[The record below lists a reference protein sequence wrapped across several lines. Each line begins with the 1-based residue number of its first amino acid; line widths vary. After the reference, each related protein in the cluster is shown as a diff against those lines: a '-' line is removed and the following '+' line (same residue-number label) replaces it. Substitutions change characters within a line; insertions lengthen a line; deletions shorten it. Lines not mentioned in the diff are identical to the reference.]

1 MTLQEKIRVDG
12 RIWGVRSGNTV
23 RKYVREG
30 IHLFRK
36 WDAWG
41 VDADMWDTLV
51 DDGVE
56 TLEILDSQRKLL
68 YTIAMDMA
76 FVDHKKDWGHGYQY
90 FVPRRYFEVQEHDYT
105 ETEPLS

>member
-1 MTLQEKIRVDG
+1 MTLQEKINIDG
-12 RIWGVRSGNTV
+12 KTWGVRSGNTV

-30 IHLFRK
+30 LHLFRK
-36 WDAWG
+36 WDSWG

-68 YTIAMDMA
+68 YTISMDMTY
-76 FVDHKKDWGHGYQY
+76 VDHKKDWGHGYQY
-90 FVPRRYFEVQEHDYT
+90 FVPRRYFEVKDAT
-105 ETEPLS
+105 EAESLS

>member
-1 MTLQEKIRVDG
+1 MKLQEKINVDG
-12 RIWGVRSGNTV
+12 KTWGVRSGSTV

-30 IHLFRK
+30 LLLFRK

-41 VDADMWDTLV
+41 VDADMWDTLG

-68 YTIAMDMA
+68 YTISMDMT

-90 FVPRRYFEVQEHDYT
+90 FVPRRYFEVKDAA
-105 ETEPLS
+105 ETESLS